1 MKKLIAWVLLVTLLL
16 GTFAGCG
23 AQNTET
29 PAASG
34 DVEGINAAIDYLKA
48 FYKDGGSQTGAD
60 FERFGIVRIG
70 GVPYEVIWTADTDEV
85 KAVVNDNGTVTIDV
99 NEKCEKETTYKLTA
113 TVSDDA
119 GNAASHSW
127 EYILPASLG
136 DDYAKI
142 VDMAYALEKDAAM
155 DYATTLV
162 GTVTSI
168 NTAWSDE
175 YKNITVTI
183 IVEGRED
190 KPIMCYRLKGE
201 GAQDLAP
208 GDLITV
214 TGTLK
219 NYNGTIEFDAGC
231 TLDKVEKGAGKL
243 GDVPSDPAEIV
254 DAAYALEVGAALPY
268 TATLTGEVKSI
279 DTPYSADY
287 KNVTVTITVEG
298 REDKPIQCFRMKG
311 TDADKVMPGDVITV
325 SGTIKNY
332 NGTIEFDAGCQLLK
346 LEKGE
351 NSVEIPT
358 DPQKI
363 LEAAAA
369 LKPGEKLPYS
379 VTLTGK
385 ITGIGDRY
393 SEKYGNVTVMIRTGD
408 PWYPIT
414 CFRLKG
420 EGVDKIYLDDV
431 ITVTG
436 TLENYDGTLELSYG
450 ELVSWTDNPDPK
462 APSDTKQILKEAF
475 ALGNFATLPYYC
487 SLTGRVA
494 NKTQDG
500 VKGIEKK
507 YDTIYK
513 NVTVNMIVE
522 GKVIQAYRLE
532 GPGVEAIKEGDTITV
547 YGMLKNYKGTI
558 EFDSG
563 CKLISKQ
570 SAIVDDLYE
579 LESGEKLEGEQVL
592 TGTITKINY
601 TYTSKNGV
609 SVTMDAG
616 DGRSVYCFKM
626 KGTGAD
632 RIAVGDNITVR
643 GTLKNYKGTYE
654 FDQPTLVSW
663 SCCSVPYV
671 DRYSTAAEIV
681 AAAQKL
687 GSIQY
692 LYAFN
697 LEGDIISVDD
707 AYTEKFGN
715 VTVTM
720 NVAGS
725 SVPVQCYRMKGEG
738 VDKIAV
744 GDHIRVFGNLINYN
758 GKVQFNTGC
767 ELQTWIDNTPD
778 TEEPETPETP
788 VVPETP
794 TVNENSP
801 MADVLA
807 AAAALETGKSLG
819 FSYTLTG
826 TVQDAYGYN
835 AQYGN
840 HTGIMAVG
848 DTTVQF
854 YRMVGAGVDKIAE
867 GDSITVTGVLEKNS
881 SGYIRF
887 AEGCTLKSWTDNTPD
902 TEEPETPA
910 VPTTLAEMIEDVKKL
925 ANNTPTSYTIT
936 KTGTVTSIKRYYSD
950 NNNYNFVMNIEGY
963 TIEGYSLT
971 AIDGKTI
978 EVGDS
983 VTVTGPLSNFNG
995 TVQFNRNCGA
1005 KITNIQKAS
1014 S

>member
-23 AQNTET
+23 AQSTET

-70 GVPYEVIWTADTDEV
+70 GVAYEVVWTADTADV
-85 KAVVNDNGTVTIDV
+85 KAVVNDDGSVTIDV

-119 GNAASHSW
+119 GNSASHSW

-190 KPIMCYRLKGE
+190 KPIMCYHLKGE

-214 TGTLK
+214 TGILK

-254 DAAYALEVGAALPY
+254 DAAYALEVGVALPY

-358 DPQKI
+358 DTQEI
-363 LEAAAA
+363 LKAAAA
-369 LKPGEKLPYS
+369 LKPGEKLPYTA
-379 VTLTGK
+379 TLTGK

-420 EGVDKIYLDDV
+420 EGVDKIWLDDV

-462 APSDTKQILKEAF
+462 APSDPKKIVEAAY
-475 ALGNFATLPYYC
+475 ALGNYASLPYYC
-487 SLTGRVA
+487 SLTGKVS
-494 NKTQDG
+494 KIVT
-500 VKGIEKK
+500 K
-507 YDTIYK
+507 YDRVYQ
-513 NVTVNMIVE
+513 NLTVNMTVE
-522 GKVIQAYRLE
+522 GKTIQAYRLE
-532 GPGVEAIKEGDTITV
+532 GPGIESIKVGDTITV
-547 YGMLKNYKGTI
+547 YGLLKNYKGTI
-558 EFDSG
+558 EFDAG
-563 CKLISKQ
+563 CDLISKQ
-570 SAIVDDLYE
+570 SAVVDDLYD
-579 LESGEKLEGEQVL
+579 LEAGESLTGDKVL
-592 TGTITKINY
+592 TGKITK
-601 TYTSKNGV
+601 V
-609 SVTMDAG
+609 
-616 DGRSVYCFKM
+616 
-626 KGTGAD
+626 
-632 RIAVGDNITVR
+632 
-643 GTLKNYKGTYE
+643 
-654 FDQPTLVSW
+654 
-663 SCCSVPYV
+663 
-671 DRYSTAAEIV
+671 
-681 AAAQKL
+681 
-687 GSIQY
+687 
-692 LYAFN
+692 
-697 LEGDIISVDD
+697 
-707 AYTEKFGN
+707 
-715 VTVTM
+715 
-720 NVAGS
+720 
-725 SVPVQCYRMKGEG
+725 
-738 VDKIAV
+738 
-744 GDHIRVFGNLINYN
+744 
-758 GKVQFNTGC
+758 
-767 ELQTWIDNTPD
+767 NTP
-778 TEEPETPETP
+778 
-788 VVPETP
+788 
-794 TVNENSP
+794 
-801 MADVLA
+801 
-807 AAAALETGKSLG
+807 
-819 FSYTLTG
+819 Y
-826 TVQDAYGYN
+826 
-835 AQYGN
+835 
-840 HTGIMAVG
+840 
-848 DTTVQF
+848 
-854 YRMVGAGVDKIAE
+854 
-867 GDSITVTGVLEKNS
+867 S
-881 SGYIRF
+881 S
-887 AEGCTLKSWTDNTPD
+887 K
-902 TEEPETPA
+902 
-910 VPTTLAEMIEDVKKL
+910 
-925 ANNTPTSYTIT
+925 
-936 KTGTVTSIKRYYSD
+936 
-950 NNNYNFVMNIEGY
+950 
-963 TIEGYSLT
+963 
-971 AIDGKTI
+971 
-978 EVGDS
+978 
-983 VTVTGPLSNFNG
+983 
-995 TVQFNRNCGA
+995 
-1005 KITNIQKAS
+1005 
-1014 S
+1014 

>member
-23 AQNTET
+23 AQSTET

-70 GVPYEVIWTADTDEV
+70 GVAYEVVWTADTADV
-85 KAVVNDNGTVTIDV
+85 KAVVNDDGTVTIDV

-119 GNAASHSW
+119 GNSASHSW

-190 KPIMCYRLKGE
+190 KPIMCYRLKGD

-243 GDVPSDPAEIV
+243 GDTPTDPAEIV

-268 TATLTGEVKSI
+268 TATLTGEVTTI

-287 KNVTVTITVEG
+287 KNVSVSIKVEG
-298 REDKPIQCFRMKG
+298 REDKPILCYRMKG

-351 NSVEIPT
+351 NSIEIPT

-369 LKPGEKLPYS
+369 LKPGEKLPYTA
-379 VTLTGK
+379 TLTGK

-462 APSDTKQILKEAF
+462 APSDPKKILEAAF
-475 ALGNFATLPYYC
+475 SLGHNATLPYYC
-487 SLTGRVA
+487 SLTGKV
-494 NKTQDG
+494 DSI
-500 VKGIEKK
+500 VKG

-513 NVTVNMIVE
+513 NLELIMTVE
-522 GKVIQAYRLE
+522 GKSIKAFRLE
-532 GPGVEAIKEGDTITV
+532 GPGVEAIKAGDTITV
-547 YGMLKNYKGTI
+547 YGMLKNFKGTI

-570 SAIVDDLYE
+570 GAIVDDLYD
-579 LESGEKLEGEQVL
+579 LNAGQSLDGEQVL
-592 TGTITKINY
+592 TGKITKVNTAY
-601 TYTSKNGV
+601 SSQFKN
-609 SVTMDAG
+609 VTVTIDAG
-616 DGRSVYCFKM
+616 DGRTVQCYRM

-632 RIAVGDNITVR
+632 RIAVGDTITVR

-663 SCCSVPYV
+663 RCGSIPFV
-671 DRYSTAAEIV
+671 DARNTAEEVI
-681 AAAQKL
+681 AAAKKL
-687 GSIQY
+687 GSLDY

-697 LEGDIISVDD
+697 LQGNIVSVKE
-707 AYTEKFGN
+707 AYSEKYGN
-715 VTVTM
+715 ITVYI
-720 NVAGS
+720 NVGGTN
-725 SVPVQCYRMKGEG
+725 VKCYRLKGEG
-738 VDKIAV
+738 VDKMAV
-744 GDHIRVFGNLINYN
+744 GDFIRVYGNLINYN
-758 GKVQFNTGC
+758 GEIQFNSGC
-767 ELQTWIDNTPD
+767 EVVTWVDNTPD
-778 TEEPETPETP
+778 TEEPETPDTP
-788 VVPETP
+788 VVPDTP
-794 TVNENSP
+794 TVDANSP

-807 AAAALETGKSLG
+807 AAAALDNGKYLD
-819 FSYTLTG
+819 FTYTLTG
-826 TVQDAYGYN
+826 TVKTAYDYKPE
-835 AQYGN
+835 YGN
-840 HTGIMAVG
+840 RTVIMAVG
-848 DTTVQF
+848 GTTAQCWQ
-854 YRMVGAGVDKIAE
+854 MKGTGVDQIAE
-867 GDSITVTGVLEKNS
+867 GDTITVTGTLGKND
-881 SGYIRF
+881 SGYVTF
-887 AEGCTLKSWTDNTPD
+887 AKGCTLVSWTDNTPD
-902 TEEPETPA
+902 TEEPETPNLTTPEA
-910 VPTTLAEMIEDVKKL
+910 IVNAAFALESGKTLAGG
-925 ANNTPTSYTIT
+925 PYTL
-936 KTGTVTSIKRYYSD
+936 TGTVSITEAYD
-950 NNNYNFVMNIEGY
+950 EGY
-963 TIEGYSLT
+963 GTLTLNLTVAGKVIQCKYVGGDKAATVANGDTI
-971 AIDGKTI
+971 
-978 EVGDS
+978 
-983 VTVTGPLSNFNG
+983 TVKGNLQNYNG
-995 TVQFNRNCGA
+995 TVQIFKGT
-1005 KITNIQKAS
+1005 IVG
-1014 S
+1014 

>member
-60 FERFGIVRIG
+60 FARFGIVRIG
-70 GVPYEVIWTADTDEV
+70 GVAYEVVWTADTADV
-85 KAVVNDNGTVTIDV
+85 KAVVNDDGSVTIDV

-119 GNAASHSW
+119 GNSASHSW

-190 KPIMCYRLKGE
+190 KPIMCYRLKGD

-243 GDVPSDPAEIV
+243 GDTPTDPAEIV

-268 TATLTGEVKSI
+268 TATLTGEVTTI

-287 KNVTVTITVEG
+287 KNVSVSIKVEG
-298 REDKPIQCFRMKG
+298 REDKPILCYRMKG

-351 NSVEIPT
+351 NAVEIPT
-358 DPQKI
+358 DTQEI
-363 LEAAAA
+363 LKAAAA
-369 LKPGEKLPYS
+369 LKPGEKLPYTA
-379 VTLTGK
+379 TLTGK

-420 EGVDKIYLDDV
+420 EGVDKIWLDDV

-462 APSDTKQILKEAF
+462 APSDPKKIVEAAY
-475 ALGNFATLPYYC
+475 ALGNYASLPYYC
-487 SLTGRVA
+487 SLTGKVS
-494 NKTQDG
+494 KI
-500 VKGIEKK
+500 VSK
-507 YDTIYK
+507 YDRVYQ
-513 NVTVNMIVE
+513 NVTVNMTVE
-522 GKVIQAYRLE
+522 GKTIQAYRLE
-532 GPGVEAIKEGDTITV
+532 GPGIESIKVGDTITV
-547 YGMLKNYKGTI
+547 YGLLKNYKGTI
-558 EFDSG
+558 EFDAG
-563 CKLISKQ
+563 CDLINKQ
-570 SAIVDDLYE
+570 HEVVDDLYD
-579 LESGEKLEGEQVL
+579 LEAGESLTGEKVL
-592 TGTITKINY
+592 TGKITKVNTPY
-601 TYTSKNGV
+601 NSQFKN
-609 SVTMDAG
+609 VTVTIDTG
-616 DGRSVYCFKM
+616 DGRTVQCYRM
-626 KGTGAD
+626 TGNGAD
-632 RIAVGDNITVR
+632 RIAVGDTITVR

-654 FDQPTLVSW
+654 FDTGCKLESW
-663 SCCSVPYV
+663 ACGSIPYV
-671 DRYSTAAEIV
+671 DRFNTAEEVI
-681 AAAQKL
+681 AAAKKL
-687 GSIQY
+687 GSTDY
-692 LYAFN
+692 LHAFN
-697 LEGDIISVDD
+697 LEGNIVSVDT
-707 AYTEKFGN
+707 AYDSKYGN

-720 NVAGS
+720 NVAGT
-725 SVPVQCYRMKGEG
+725 PVQCYRMKGENT
-738 VDKIAV
+738 DKIAV
-744 GDHIRVFGNLINYN
+744 GDFIRVYGDLINYN
-758 GKVQFNTGC
+758 GKIQFNTGC
-767 ELQTWIDNTPD
+767 QLQTWIDKSSD
-778 TEEPETPETP
+778 TEEPETPDTP
-788 VVPETP
+788 VVPDTP
-794 TVNENSP
+794 TVDANSP

-835 AQYGN
+835 ATYGN
-840 HTGIMAVG
+840 HTVIMAVG
-848 DTTVQF
+848 GTTVQC
-854 YRMVGAGVDKIAE
+854 YRMVGTGVDKIAV

-887 AEGCTLKSWTDNTPD
+887 AEACTLKSWTDNTPD

-936 KTGTVTSIKRYYSD
+936 KTGTVTSIKRYFD
-950 NNNYNFVMNIEGY
+950 DTNNYNFVMNIEGY

-978 EVGDS
+978 EAGDT
-983 VTVTGPLSNFNG
+983 VTVTGPLSQYNG
-995 TVQFNRNCGA
+995 TVQFARTCGA
-1005 KITNIQKAS
+1005 KIVNIQKAS